1 MAQMRLSEVQ
11 ERTEDLIETNET
23 NKGRVQQCQAHMND
37 CQQRADASRM
47 ALQQMQSRYQALA
60 SQYQSAASRAEEGT
74 DLSSMRSE
82 LEAAAAELERQR
94 DRAET
99 DEYLLQS
106 ASRDLMDAERELD
119 QSTHELQGQV
129 GELQTHI
136 SEYRQRAQQADVIAG
151 MAYGANIGSFI
162 RQMEEIQSL
171 ANDLLNRVYRSL
183 GMSEVA
189 GGTTGGSS
197 YGGGFHGGGF
207 HGGGFSGLSGG
218 AQSTNLS
225 SSGSGAGEG
234 GYSRHFTSEEA
245 KAQYQR
251 AIKSIDETIQN
262 YRTELVAHGAM
273 DGAMLTKFLAKQR
286 ADMLRYEAEEIKV
299 ARRLR
304 EPLSDEERY
313 HYVVVGENSPYNYD
327 NLMNEF
333 GQFCMTDIRSWISD
347 INPNPNNDPR
357 RHVNCGKCAAAVY
370 ERLNGSENAVA
381 GLGTYSISE
390 MNSITGRIQTSMSPS
405 AIESYLRT
413 QGAGSHVVVGVD
425 RENGAGHWFNAFFD
439 GHQVYTIEGQGGV
452 INGWPPDYGNV
463 VHWDASV

>member
-162 RQMEEIQSL
+162 RQMEEKQSL

-207 HGGGFSGLSGG
+207 HGG
-218 AQSTNLS
+218 
-225 SSGSGAGEG
+225 
-234 GYSRHFTSEEA
+234 
-245 KAQYQR
+245 